1 MSASQTSRTVSVRYA
16 NRSGVGATNERA
28 TVGLGL
34 DDGRPAVGVR
44 AKVRRPG
51 LFRDAVMTAIAVQG
65 SDLRHKSKDRTA
77 YLAWLM
83 KQGKKATAAIWEAQK
98 AFLDES
104 LAVDEKRSTVLDA
117 LFTVHPDE
125 VSLEV
130 FSQDESSYA
139 RLALH
144 NELFEGREALHGST
158 FVDLNADL
166 VGALDRMRTYLP
178 VHLDAGTARGA
189 SVKLPEESRT
199 ADVPWSWIRGFL
211 QVQSAATLPAAT
223 CELAPVDLYNV
234 LFALRSRRAK
244 KSPRALRFELV
255 PGAPP
260 RIVLEPWEIVLE
272 GHGPVYKGPAP
283 RVIRTF
289 GRQRLMSLMRV
300 LPHVKGVKVQLLG
313 AGLPVFWTLDL
324 GVASL
329 TVALT
334 GWTESGW
341 SSAASFDALTPPRE
355 AAGLAD
361 ALHQRL
367 RAQGPMTLD
376 ALVKASN
383 ASVVDV
389 RAAMQL
395 ESLRGSVLYD
405 LARGVYRPREL
416 FPEAVDA
423 SMIRYGNAR
432 EERAHRLL
440 GDGER
445 TPSGEVRLTKI
456 HEIMGEGVEIHG
468 EVIDNEAHRGFAPSF
483 TIDLEGRA
491 TNATCGCPAFRRAGM
506 REGPCEHM
514 IALRLAFARR
524 RAEEERVRQTP
535 EGRRLIRAE
544 TRTFV
549 RRDAQ
554 GREQVY
560 RLSLDA
566 RVVRVR
572 WGARSEEGREQSL
585 WFDGDR
591 EAREAYFGR
600 IESLANEGFIDAE
613 SAYA

>member
-1 MSASQTSRTVSVRYA
+1 MSAAPTSRTVTVRYS
-16 NRSGVGATNERA
+16 NRSEVVSTAERA
-28 TVGLGL
+28 TVNLGL
-34 DDGRPAVGVR
+34 DDSRGAVGLR
-44 AKVRRPG
+44 GRVRRPG
-51 LFRDAVMTAIAVQG
+51 LFRDALMTAIAVQG

-104 LAVDEKRSTVLDA
+104 LEVDEKRAAVLDA
-117 LFTVHPDE
+117 LVTVHPDE
-125 VSLEV
+125 VSFEV

-144 NELFEGREALHGST
+144 DELFEHREAAHGSA

-178 VHLDAGTARGA
+178 SHLDAATHRKAA
-189 SVKLPEESRT
+189 ATLPEEKRS
-199 ADVPWSWIRGFL
+199 AEVPWRWIRGFL
-211 QVQSAATLPAAT
+211 QVQSAATLSAAT

-234 LFALRSRRAK
+234 LFALRTRRAK

-272 GHGPVYKGPAP
+272 GHGPVYRGPKP

-289 GRQRLMSLMRV
+289 GRQRLLTLMRI

-313 AGLPVFWTLDL
+313 AGLPVFWVLDL

-355 AAGLAD
+355 AGALAES
-361 ALHQRL
+361 LRQRL
-367 RAQGPMTLD
+367 NAQGPMSLD
-376 ALVKASN
+376 ALVKASG
-383 ASVVDV
+383 ASVADV

-395 ESLRGSVLYD
+395 ESLRGRSLYD
-405 LARGVYRPREL
+405 LARGAYRPREL
-416 FPEAVDA
+416 FAEPVDEAI
-423 SMIRYGNAR
+423 IRYGSER

-440 GDGER
+440 GDGEHE
-445 TPSGEVRLTKI
+445 PSGEVRLTKI
-456 HEIMGEGVEIHG
+456 HEVVGEGVEIHG
-468 EVIDNEAHRGFAPSF
+468 EVNDKEAHRGFAPSF
-483 TIDLEGRA
+483 TLDLEGRA
-491 TNATCGCPAFRRAGM
+491 NGATCGCPSFRRAGM

-524 RAEEERVRQTP
+524 KAEEERMRQTP
-535 EGRRLIRAE
+535 EGRKLIRAE

-560 RLSLDA
+560 RLSLDS
-566 RVVRVR
+566 RVVRVK
-572 WGARSEEGREQSL
+572 WGARSDEGREQRL
-585 WFDGDR
+585 WFDSDR

-600 IESLANEGFIDAE
+600 IESLAGEGFIDAE

>member
-1 MSASQTSRTVSVRYA
+1 MSAGPTSRTVSVHYA
-16 NRSGVGATNERA
+16 NRSDVANADDRV
-28 TVGLGL
+28 TVNLGL
-34 DDGRPAVGVR
+34 DDSRGAVGLR
-44 AKVRRPG
+44 GRVRRAG
-51 LFRDAVMTAIAVQG
+51 LFRDALMTAVAVQG

-83 KQGKKATAAIWEAQK
+83 KQGKKANAAIWEAQK

-104 LAVDEKRSTVLDA
+104 LAVDEQRATSLDA
-117 LFTVHPDE
+117 LVTVHPDE
-125 VSLEV
+125 LSLEV

-144 NELFEGREALHGST
+144 HELFEQREAAHGSA
-158 FVDLNADL
+158 FVELNNDF
-166 VGALDRMRTYLP
+166 VSALDRMRAYLP
-178 VHLDAGTARGA
+178 SHLDASTHRKA
-189 SVKLPEESRT
+189 SVTLPEESRK
-199 ADVPWSWIRGFL
+199 AEVPWRWIRGFL
-211 QVQSAATLPAAT
+211 QVQSAATLPAST
-223 CELAPVDLYNV
+223 CELAPIDLYNV
-234 LFALRSRRAK
+234 LFVLRSRRAK

-272 GHGPVYKGPAP
+272 GHGPVYKGVRP

-289 GRQRLMSLMRV
+289 GRQRLMNLMRV
-300 LPHVKGVKVQLLG
+300 LPHVKGVRVQLLG
-313 AGLPVFWTLDL
+313 AGLPVFWVLDL
-324 GVASL
+324 GVGSL

-355 AAGLAD
+355 AGALAE
-361 ALHQRL
+361 ALRQRL
-367 RAQGPMTLD
+367 NAQGPMSLD
-376 ALVKASN
+376 ALVKASG
-383 ASVVDV
+383 ASVADV

-395 ESLRGSVLYD
+395 ESLRGRCLYD
-405 LARGVYRPREL
+405 LARESYRPREL
-416 FPEAVDA
+416 FSEPVDEAI
-423 SMIRYGNAR
+423 IRYGSER

-440 GDGER
+440 GDGEHE
-445 TPSGEVRLTKI
+445 PSGEVRLTKI
-456 HEIMGEGVEIHG
+456 HEIAGEGVEIHG
-468 EVIDNEAHRGFAPSF
+468 EVVDKEAHRAFAPSF

-524 RAEEERVRQTP
+524 RAEEERLRQTP
-535 EGRRLIRAE
+535 EGRKLIRAE

-549 RRDAQ
+549 RRDSA

-560 RLSLDA
+560 RLSLDG
-566 RVVRVR
+566 RVVRVA
-572 WGARSEEGREQSL
+572 WGARSDAGREQRL
-585 WFDGDR
+585 WFDSDR
-591 EAREAYFGR
+591 EARDAYFGR
-600 IESLANEGFIDAE
+600 IESLAGEGFIDAE